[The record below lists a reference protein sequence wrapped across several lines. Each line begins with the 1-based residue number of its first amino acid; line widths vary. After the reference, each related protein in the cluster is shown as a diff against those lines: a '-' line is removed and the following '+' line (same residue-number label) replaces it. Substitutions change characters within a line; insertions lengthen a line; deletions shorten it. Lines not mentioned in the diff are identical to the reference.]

1 MLQEKELANSCNQE
15 NEDMKKYIRQL
26 EKDQFSKV
34 RGTAIPNLKAVQ
46 AENKK
51 LKVLRRRAR
60 KAQGIIWTA
69 A

>member
-34 RGTAIPNLKAVQ
+34 RGTAIPNLKTVQ

>member
-1 MLQEKELANSCNQE
+1 
-15 NEDMKKYIRQL
+15 MKKYIRQL
-26 EKDQFSKV
+26 EKEKFSKV
-34 RGTAIPNLKAVQ
+34 MGTAIPNLKTVQ

>member
-1 MLQEKELANSCNQE
+1 
-15 NEDMKKYIRQL
+15 MKKYMRQL

-34 RGTAIPNLKAVQ
+34 MGTAIPNLKTVQ

-51 LKVLRRRAR
+51 LKLLRGRAR
-60 KAQGIIWTA
+60 MAQGIIWTA